1 MEHEDPIRPIPT
13 RDQDAMTP
21 ERAEEIAAKRYAQ
34 LRAYSDRTLAQ
45 IVIADGAVEVAE
57 RAMGLTYDR
66 DGRYPLADVEV
77 AARLAAD
84 AQELL
89 NATVLAARLAGKSW
103 DAIGEA
109 VTGESGKKQTMSNRY
124 GHLEDEW
131 QNALLEPVEVNREDW
146 GGRGSVTY
154 NAPEALDWTDLGD
167 QVRRLQRFLD
177 KHCDGRDLGLPDDIQ
192 RPTTGIA
199 DYLWRLNAAI
209 EKYAFTTMPTA
220 LAADLDARKQKNLA
234 EGQAYMDA
242 AERAAGRADHDL

>member
-1 MEHEDPIRPIPT
+1 MNDRMTDED
-13 RDQDAMTP
+13 A
-21 ERAEEIAAKRYAQ
+21 ERIAAKRYEQ
-34 LRAYSDRTLAQ
+34 LRAHSDRTLAQ

-57 RAMGLTYDR
+57 RAMSLTYDR
-66 DGRYPLADVEV
+66 DGRHPEADVEV
-77 AARLAAD
+77 AARLVAD

-103 DAIGEA
+103 DSIGEA

-124 GHLEDEW
+124 GHLENEW
-131 QNALLEPVEVNREDW
+131 QSALLEPVEVNREDW

-154 NAPEALDWTDLGD
+154 NTPEALDWTDLGD

-177 KHCDGRDLGLPDDIQ
+177 THCDGRELNLPDDTQ

-199 DYLWRLNAAI
+199 DFLWRLNAAM
-209 EKYAFTTMPTA
+209 EKYAFTTMPTT

-234 EGQAYMDA
+234 EGQAYLAA
-242 AERAAGRADHDL
+242 AEHAAGKTGKPETES